1 MPIEGYGAFDDP
13 YLYKGTKVLKNR
25 LGIRDPAI
33 LQAFEV
39 EMSSLRAEEPL
50 PVGYFDAA
58 QYRKPSPSSLSRRL
72 SMGWPLPVGSD
83 RKGTECFL
91 LSGAHP
97 CANGRTLRHLRSW
110 RCAADWGFFN
120 LCRAGCELPGRA
132 ERDSSFQRR
141 PVSYTHLDVYKRQD
155 L

>member
-13 YLYKGTKVLKNR
+13 YIFKGTKVLKNR

-58 QYRKPSPSSLSRRL
+58 QYRKRGQWANAAVLLKFDSHACRSSA
-72 SMGWPLPVGSD
+72 P
-83 RKGTECFL
+83 
-91 LSGAHP
+91 A
-97 CANGRTLRHLRSW
+97 
-110 RCAADWGFFN
+110 
-120 LCRAGCELPGRA
+120 
-132 ERDSSFQRR
+132 
-141 PVSYTHLDVYKRQD
+141 
-155 L
+155 